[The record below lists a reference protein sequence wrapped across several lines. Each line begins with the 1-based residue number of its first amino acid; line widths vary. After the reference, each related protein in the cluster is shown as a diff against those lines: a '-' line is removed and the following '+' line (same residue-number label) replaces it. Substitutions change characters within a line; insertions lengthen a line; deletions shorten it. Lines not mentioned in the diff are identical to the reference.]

1 MSFRKSGESEDG
13 EKQIMRQ
20 LEKRL
25 SAPAVE
31 KDDDRLYGDLLT
43 VNLRKLSSDNKLLA
57 KHDIDN
63 VMFRYLLAQR
73 QQENSM

>member
-1 MSFRKSGESEDG
+1 
-13 EKQIMRQ
+13 MRQ

-43 VNLRKLSSDNKLLA
+43 VNLRKLSSDNLQNTILTT
-57 KHDIDN
+57 
-63 VMFRYLLAQR
+63 
-73 QQENSM
+73 